1 MDVSAHQWRCDTCQ
15 RRFEH
20 RGDPVVARCPACG
33 GMTLTRFIHVREE
46 LKISVSEHVTLK
58 AKDPTLPSKRK
69 LRRELRTGRRL
80 EGSGSG
86 RIVEE
91 HRVVD
96 ADQDL
101 YKERIVD
108 VESGAVLRDV
118 SESLAKHRGGSEK
131 K

>member
-1 MDVSAHQWRCDTCQ
+1 MDVSAHQWRCDSCQ
-15 RRFEH
+15 HHFEH
-20 RGDPVVARCPACG
+20 RGDPVAARCPACG
-33 GMTLTRFIHVREE
+33 SATLTRSIHVHEE

-58 AKDPTLPSKRK
+58 AKDPTLSSERKR
-69 LRRELRTGRRL
+69 RRELRTGRRL

-91 HRVVD
+91 HRLVD
-96 ADQDL
+96 ADLDL

-118 SESLAKHRGGSEK
+118 SEPLSKHRGGSEK
-131 K
+131 G